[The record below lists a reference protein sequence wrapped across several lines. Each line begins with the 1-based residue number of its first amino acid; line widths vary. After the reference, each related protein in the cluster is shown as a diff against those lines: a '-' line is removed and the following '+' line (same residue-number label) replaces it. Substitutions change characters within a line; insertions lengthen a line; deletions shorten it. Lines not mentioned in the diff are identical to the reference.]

1 MQSTALLLY
10 GGGSLAFLVAA
21 AVIFLRRRQ
30 VFEPASALAALLAL
44 SAWQATLAWNIVHP
58 LSGLLLMAAESVRVL
73 GLLVYLARS
82 LRAATGHWPATAATI
97 TSTVMALGIPLL
109 LALLPQLAGSSGME
123 FTALRAWSGVFISVG
138 LLIALEQVFRNA
150 VESLSDRVD

>member
-82 LRAATGHWPATAATI
+82 LRAAAGHWPATAATI
-97 TSTVMALGIPLL
+97 SSSIMALGIPLL

-138 LLIALEQVFRNA
+138 LLIAL
-150 VESLSDRVD
+150 